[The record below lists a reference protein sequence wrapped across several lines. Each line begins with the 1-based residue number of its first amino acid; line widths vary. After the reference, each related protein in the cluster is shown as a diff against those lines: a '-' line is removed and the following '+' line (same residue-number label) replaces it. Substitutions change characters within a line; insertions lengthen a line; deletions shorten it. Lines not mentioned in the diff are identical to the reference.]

1 MTFPEVSSADRARRA
16 PTRTPSRE
24 LALLALGA
32 VLGTSLYSAFAPPTA
47 VPGPERVVVRTVV
60 APCQRARPRE
70 VGSPLQVE
78 WHGSYYPATVLGM
91 TDEGRVRI
99 RYDGYGAEWDE
110 DVTDERIR
118 EPGDRAAE

>member
-1 MTFPEVSSADRARRA
+1 MTGLDEESSADRDAPPRA
-16 PTRTPSRE
+16 WSRE

-32 VLGTSLYSAFAPPTA
+32 VLGASLHSAVAPPKA
-47 VPGPERVVVRTVV
+47 VPGPERVVVRTVI
-60 APCQRARPRE
+60 APYQRARPRE
-70 VGSPLQVE
+70 VGSALEVG
-78 WHGSYYPATVLGM
+78 WHGQFYPATVLGM

-118 EPGDRAAE
+118 EPGARAQ